1 MIQHVMHLNETTSHK
16 HLINTDDTTCHVHG
30 SYTISYDTTCN
41 IHGCYTTCHIHGS
54 YTISHPSHT
63 TPLIQPLSHTSH
75 TTPLTPLSY
84 KTSKPWRISTIR
96 WHQQNRSW
104 LNAMTHSSRQTPIHM
119 CAMTHVCHDSCV
131 PWLMCAV
138 THVCRDSC
146 VPWLMCAVT
155 LMQHNTCLAL
165 QRLSFTSTSKNK
177 FWKHRYMKWLKNSS
191 FYVLNCMCA
200 MTHVCRDSNAA

>member
-138 THVCRDSC
+138 THVCHHSC
-146 VPWLMCAVT
+146 VPWLMCAMTRPHEWQGVCT
-155 LMQHNTCLAL
+155 HAWHASLTAVIWRIHVCNHTCD
-165 QRLSFTSTSKNK
+165 
-177 FWKHRYMKWLKNSS
+177 
-191 FYVLNCMCA
+191 
-200 MTHVCRDSNAA
+200 MTHGCVAF